1 MPAHGGGPAT
11 ALHFA
16 ARACELGLVEEKAA
30 SQRAPLTP
38 LDRARLQKWIEEI
51 VPPEVDHRGGWLDGV
66 ESYLDTEWDGL
77 LTWAQAPV
85 RAALD
90 VDPDASESVAA
101 LADELLG
108 TLIRVAHEGFYGA
121 PHLADPPGWRTVGYS
136 PLPEDV
142 VPIEPDPLPEIT
154 LGGAAEHYDTIVIG
168 AGTGGGVVAGVL
180 ADSGERVL
188 LVERS
193 RQHRSDE
200 LRNDHLRG
208 KRAAIYP
215 PIAGPENP
223 ADEPRVQVDIGGR
236 ESTLYADDMGWGLNA
251 MTVGGGTRLWQGQA
265 WRFLP
270 EDFRMASLYGVPE
283 GSTLVDWP
291 IGYDDMEPWYEA
303 AEHQI
308 GVCGDAAYL
317 RNYRPQASDFPMPP
331 MPKDLR
337 AHALQ
342 RAADELGWRS
352 GPLSFAINTRA
363 RHGRQACVR
372 CSQCCGH
379 SCPVDAKAGSHNT
392 VLRRAMSRSSNRIDL
407 LPAARAL
414 QVTAQG
420 PRATGVAIA
429 AGGSTRTISAT
440 RVVVSAGAAETPR
453 LLLWSGIGNDQVG
466 RHLQGHTYAIVYGTH
481 PDGFDPWTGPGH
493 SWSTL
498 DFNHY
503 NPGVI
508 GGGVIHDSNQN
519 LPISAAGT
527 FPAMT
532 GIPLYGQEHS
542 NFMRSE
548 FARVVTMM
556 GCGQQVPS
564 QTARVT
570 LDPTVRDSHGIP
582 VVRFS
587 GGAHP
592 ADGPMHEYLS
602 GRCTDWL
609 EAMGCTSIVDLGAF
623 MRQYFAQFASSG
635 EHGAGTCRMGDDPAE
650 CATDRF
656 GRVYGT
662 DNVFVAD
669 ASLHPTNA
677 GLNPGLTV
685 LANAFR
691 IANHLATTS

>member
-1 MPAHGGGPAT
+1 MG
-11 ALHFA
+11 
-16 ARACELGLVEEKAA
+16 LGKEGAA
-30 SQRAPLTP
+30 SQSAPLTAA
-38 LDRARLQKWIEEI
+38 DRATLQLWVEEI

-66 ESYLDTEWDGL
+66 EAFLDTEWDGL

-90 VDPDASESVAA
+90 LDPDASGSVGE
-101 LADELLG
+101 LADELRFS
-108 TLIRVAHEGFYGA
+108 LIRVAHEGFYGA
-121 PHLADPPGWRTVGYS
+121 PHLANPPGWRTVGYS
-136 PLPEDV
+136 PLPDGV
-142 VPIEPDPLPEIT
+142 VPVEPDPLPAIS
-154 LGGAAEHYDTIVIG
+154 LGAAAEHYDTIVIG

-180 ADSGERVL
+180 ADAGERVL

-193 RQHRSDE
+193 RQHRGDE

-208 KRAAIYP
+208 KRAAVYAP
-215 PIAGPENP
+215 TAGPENP
-223 ADEPRVQVDIGGR
+223 ADEPRVQVDIDGQ
-236 ESTLYADDMGWGLNA
+236 ETTLYADNLGWGLNA

-270 EDFRMASLYGVPE
+270 EDFRMASVYGVPE

-291 IGYDDMEPWYEA
+291 IGYDDMEPWYEV

-308 GVCGDAAYL
+308 GVCGDAAFL
-317 RNYRPQASDFPMPP
+317 RHYRPQASDFPMPP
-331 MPKDLR
+331 FPKDPR
-337 AHALQ
+337 SHALKS
-342 RAADELGWRS
+342 AADELGWRS

-363 RHGRQACVR
+363 RHGRLACVR

-392 VLRRAMSRSSNRIDL
+392 VLRRAMARPSNTIDL
-407 LPAARAL
+407 LPRARAL
-414 QVTAQG
+414 RLTTQG
-420 PRATGVAIA
+420 SRATGVVIA
-429 AGGSTRTISAT
+429 AEGSTRTINAA

-453 LLLWSGIGNDQVG
+453 LLLWSGVGNDHVG
-466 RHLQGHTYAIVYGTH
+466 RHLQGHSYAIVYGMH
-481 PDGFDPWTGPGH
+481 PDGFDPWAGPGH
-493 SWSTL
+493 SRSTL
-498 DFNHY
+498 DFNHH

-519 LPISAAGT
+519 LPISAAT
-527 FPAMT
+527 AFPGLSGVPAF
-532 GIPLYGQEHS
+532 GPEHS
-542 NFMRSE
+542 DFMRND
-548 FARVVTMM
+548 FPRVVTMM
-556 GCGQQVPS
+556 GCGQQIPS

-570 LDPTVRDSHGIP
+570 LDPAVRDNHGVP

-592 ADGPMHEYLS
+592 ADEPMHEYLS
-602 GRCTDWL
+602 SRCSDWL
-609 EAMGCTSIVDLGAF
+609 EAMGCTGIVDLGAI
-623 MRQYFAQFASSG
+623 MRQYFARSASSG

-650 CATDRF
+650 SATDRF
-656 GRVYGT
+656 GRVHGT
-662 DNVFVAD
+662 DNVYVAD

-691 IANHLATTS
+691 IADHLATPG